1 MIAEKKQ
8 EEIKQELL
16 KQDNELLQPKEPI
29 SDQTAVELEVQLD
42 KTSGLTA
49 EDDDGAKNAHTENQS
64 PPLSQKIN
72 RKKREN
78 RRQRGLEHN
87 KLQNKQVVLAFE
99 GGPEV
104 PPREDSPPRNTAEEE
119 EAQNL
124 EQPVG
129 EDAVSSS
136 EMLPKCVEEEG
147 APGTDNHLLPLEGGT
162 LVPSPSPGLKLESR
176 VLKEDTNVQERLENP
191 KIRTSQ
197 SFTYPERPTELDLT
211 WLNNRQAHRSFR
223 SHTDKRKQQAVKDL
237 GSPTSFQIQRYQD
250 DPSKLRDKRE
260 RWQGKRQL
268 VSGQNNL
275 VSQSLEEKS
284 APAMPSSAQLK

>member
-1 MIAEKKQ
+1 MITEKKQ

-16 KQDNELLQPKEPI
+16 KQDNELLQPEKPI
-29 SDQTAVELEVQLD
+29 SDQTAVELEVQPD
-42 KTSGLTA
+42 KTTGLIA
-49 EDDDGAKNAHTENQS
+49 DDDGAKNAHAENQS
-64 PPLSQKIN
+64 PPLTQKIN

-99 GGPEV
+99 GGSEV
-104 PPREDSPPRNTAEEE
+104 PTREDSPLRDMEEEE
-119 EAQNL
+119 EAQKPL
-124 EQPVG
+124 VE

-136 EMLPKCVEEEG
+136 ETLPKCVKAEG
-147 APGTDNHLLPLEGGT
+147 APGTDNHLLPLDGGT
-162 LVPSPSPGLKLESR
+162 LVPSPSPGPKLESW

-211 WLNNRQAHRSFR
+211 WANNLMANRSFR
-223 SHTDKRKQQAVKDL
+223 SRTDKRKPQAVKDL
-237 GSPTSFQIQRYQD
+237 GSPPSFQIQRYQD

-284 APAMPSSAQLK
+284 VPAMSSSAQLK